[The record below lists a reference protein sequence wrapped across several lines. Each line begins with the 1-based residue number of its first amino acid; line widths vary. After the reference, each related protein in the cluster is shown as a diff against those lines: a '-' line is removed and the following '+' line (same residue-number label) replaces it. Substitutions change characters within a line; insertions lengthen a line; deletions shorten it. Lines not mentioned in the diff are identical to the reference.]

1 MAIKMLNRLITA
13 GLLYTFWKKQKV
25 TIIYTAIFI
34 TALVL
39 TGWIHDDYLV
49 YAASSDVTTGLSF
62 LIKWIAYLLC
72 IGTYL
77 TLMFRLI
84 DKRTGIITESSS
96 KHDVAD
102 DSEDA
107 IFDDIKK
114 KDKLVTKAESIL
126 RRD

>member
-1 MAIKMLNRLITA
+1 VAIKMLNRLITA
-13 GLLYTFWKKQKV
+13 GLLYSFWKKQKV

-34 TALVL
+34 VALVL
-39 TGWIHDDYLV
+39 TGWIHDDFLV
-49 YAASSDVTTGLSF
+49 YAVSSDVPTGLSF
-62 LIKWIAYLLC
+62 FIKWIAYLLC

-96 KHDVAD
+96 KHGVAD
-102 DSEDA
+102 DSGDA

-114 KDKLVTKAESIL
+114 KDKLVTKADSIL

>member
-1 MAIKMLNRLITA
+1 
-13 GLLYTFWKKQKV
+13 
-25 TIIYTAIFI
+25 
-34 TALVL
+34 
-39 TGWIHDDYLV
+39 
-49 YAASSDVTTGLSF
+49 
-62 LIKWIAYLLC
+62 
-72 IGTYL
+72 
-77 TLMFRLI
+77 MFRLI